1 MLSLTLNDQPCVALT
16 DELASILAANGE
28 EVPEL
33 NKLVWPV
40 GASCPAKAV
49 FLVHSDAAQVLSGG
63 DRTTGVAV
71 KFSDDTLNATQG
83 TFTATMY
90 QVEHRPVHIALWQK
104 DIAALYAVTLVDARY
119 FWQGKLTDK
128 SFDVTTTTDRTAFYD
143 ETKNT
148 GSTWTWAG
156 ILTELAGLLGITLD
170 VSAVTGTTGDPTD
183 YLLTSDSV
191 ALTIDR
197 ICTAL
202 GMVFVAGVDGTYS
215 VVLPSSLNANS
226 FLHNTTFLK
235 ERIAGGTVRDVGIFD
250 GQQWIDAVMPSSVN
264 VRFPR
269 QIPSGAD
276 THDATDPPPLRQFY
290 VATSTNGK
298 PPGTTGRAN
307 YATVIN
313 DALWAIGPIGSE
325 TNATALQ
332 ARADYLASVFYQR
345 YGMSVHDVRLMGFV
359 NLGKVPGTVVWR
371 LTAGGPFTDLH
382 VRAGPT
388 DFGRDCVIG
397 LGGIQTH
404 RTMDGALIIS
414 GAGSK
419 DFRVKL
425 TAHSGSFPQFSYS
438 GYQTTGFD
446 GTASW
451 LTTGSLITG
460 IKNRMETNVTTG
472 EYGTGVPIT
481 SSSGQVNST
490 ACVIKPIGVGSVVDV
505 TVDTDPSG
513 NTIYS
518 FAQCNS
524 AW

>member
-183 YLLTSDSV
+183 YLLASDSV

-202 GMVFVAGVDGTYS
+202 GMVFVAGVDGT
-215 VVLPSSLNANS
+215 
-226 FLHNTTFLK
+226 
-235 ERIAGGTVRDVGIFD
+235 
-250 GQQWIDAVMPSSVN
+250 
-264 VRFPR
+264 
-269 QIPSGAD
+269 
-276 THDATDPPPLRQFY
+276 
-290 VATSTNGK
+290 
-298 PPGTTGRAN
+298 
-307 YATVIN
+307 
-313 DALWAIGPIGSE
+313 
-325 TNATALQ
+325 
-332 ARADYLASVFYQR
+332 
-345 YGMSVHDVRLMGFV
+345 
-359 NLGKVPGTVVWR
+359 
-371 LTAGGPFTDLH
+371 
-382 VRAGPT
+382 
-388 DFGRDCVIG
+388 
-397 LGGIQTH
+397 
-404 RTMDGALIIS
+404 
-414 GAGSK
+414 
-419 DFRVKL
+419 
-425 TAHSGSFPQFSYS
+425 
-438 GYQTTGFD
+438 
-446 GTASW
+446 
-451 LTTGSLITG
+451 
-460 IKNRMETNVTTG
+460 
-472 EYGTGVPIT
+472 
-481 SSSGQVNST
+481 
-490 ACVIKPIGVGSVVDV
+490 
-505 TVDTDPSG
+505 
-513 NTIYS
+513 
-518 FAQCNS
+518 
-524 AW
+524 